1 MTQGGLRASE
11 LSKVHKDAAKGL
23 FATFL
28 LWLIS
33 KKPTHGYGIISTL
46 RKEHQSMHV
55 GPSHIYPLLAGLCG
69 QGLIRVREQAK
80 GMRVRK
86 LYSITP
92 VGRKKLA
99 DAKSRFSGNGLRARF
114 MREMFS

>member
-1 MTQGGLRASE
+1 MRGRMRAGAFS
-11 LSKVHKDAAKGL
+11 VAHKKMANGL

-33 KKPTHGYGIISTL
+33 KKPTYGYGIISTM
-46 RKEHQSMHV
+46 REEHQSVHI
-55 GPSHIYPLLAGLCG
+55 GPSHVYPLLAGLCR
-69 QGLIRVREQAK
+69 QGLVKIREEAK

-92 VGRKKLA
+92 AGRKKLA
-99 DAKSRFSGNGLRARF
+99 DAKARLSGSGLRAQF
-114 MREMFS
+114 MREMVS